1 MSNNERL
8 TKDGILKLAI
18 EGYSYELKAL
28 IDLFQSSTGAT
39 IAPLFSNYNNFINEK
54 RASILGDN
62 ILKLLTSNN
71 LIDATDPSPI
81 SSKLFACANL
91 AASCEIFNG
100 WSIPLSTVDINK
112 SDEFLNMA
120 ISSAIKAQPNLGQNM
135 AVRLNNADTIRVIQ
149 ILKLLG
155 LLTIEPEYFQLSTGS
170 SIGIRDRVATH
181 VTPHISIN
189 HTIKNSPVQLST
201 IQSQVNDIIL
211 IDNDIKMKTA
221 YEQLNA
227 SQQNVHAI
235 NKDVYIGLEEV
246 AESIA
251 NNMLEPRTLITAYRL
266 EPRAYTD
273 IPRYISS
280 IGRVI
285 DSQADFVTTIGSGDT
300 DQEFM
305 DRKRV
310 IDDLYNDLIN
320 RGMKPLRVKMY
331 HGETV
336 QQQRSNPTFGL
347 NQYASYEILYC
358 KLLKDRF
365 Q

>member
-1 MSNNERL
+1 MSHDERL
-8 TKDGILKLAI
+8 SKADILKLAI
-18 EGYSYELKAL
+18 EGYSYELKLL
-28 IDLFQSSTGAT
+28 IRIFQSSTGAS
-39 IAPLFSNYNNFINEK
+39 IAPLFSNYDAFLNEK
-54 RASILGDN
+54 RTAILGDN
-62 ILKLLTSNN
+62 VLQLLTKDNV
-71 LIDATDPSPI
+71 IDADASAQPAI

-120 ISSAIKAQPNLGQNM
+120 ISSAIKTQPNLGQNM

-149 ILKLLG
+149 TLKLLG
-155 LLTIEPEYFQLSTGS
+155 LLTIEPEHFQLSTGS
-170 SIGIRDRVATH
+170 SIGIRDRIATH
-181 VTPHISIN
+181 ITPHISIN
-189 HTIKNSPVQLST
+189 HIVKDSPVKLST

-235 NKDVYIGLEEV
+235 NKDVYIGLDEV
-246 AESIA
+246 AESVA
-251 NNMLEPRTLITAYRL
+251 RNTLKPRTLITAYRL

-273 IPRYISS
+273 IPRYISG
-280 IGRVI
+280 IGRII
-285 DSQADFVTTIGSGDT
+285 DSQADFITTIGSGDT

-305 DRKRV
+305 DRKQV
-310 IDDLYNDLIN
+310 INDLYNDLLN

-347 NQYASYEILYC
+347 NQYGKSVV
-358 KLLKDRF
+358 
-365 Q
+365 